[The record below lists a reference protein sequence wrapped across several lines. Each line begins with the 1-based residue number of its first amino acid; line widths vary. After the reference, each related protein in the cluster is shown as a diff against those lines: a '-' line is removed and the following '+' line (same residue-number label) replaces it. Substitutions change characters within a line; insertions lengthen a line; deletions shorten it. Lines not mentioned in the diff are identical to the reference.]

1 MVENI
6 SQKLYAN
13 LCLTLTFFFLCG
25 LLLMYFEHQ
34 SVRYQAEY
42 LLIFD
47 KKNKQRHRTFRDF
60 LIVNE
65 EACPK
70 KIINIQGTYL

>member
-1 MVENI
+1 
-6 SQKLYAN
+6 
-13 LCLTLTFFFLCG
+13 
-25 LLLMYFEHQ
+25 MYFEHQ
-34 SVRYQAEY
+34 SVRYKAEY

-47 KKNKQRHRTFRDF
+47 KENKQRHRTFRDF

-70 KIINIQGTYL
+70 KIINLQGTYL

>member
-1 MVENI
+1 
-6 SQKLYAN
+6 
-13 LCLTLTFFFLCG
+13 
-25 LLLMYFEHQ
+25 MYFEHQ
-34 SVRYQAEY
+34 SVRYKAEY

-47 KKNKQRHRTFRDF
+47 KENKQRHRTFGDF

>member
-13 LCLTLTFFFLCG
+13 LCLTLTFFLCG

-34 SVRYQAEY
+34 SVRYKAEY

-60 LIVNE
+60 LIVNK
-65 EACPK
+65 EACAK
-70 KIINIQGTYL
+70 KIINLQGTYL

>member
-13 LCLTLTFFFLCG
+13 LCLS
-25 LLLMYFEHQ
+25 HQ
-34 SVRYQAEY
+34 SVRYKAEY

-65 EACPK
+65 EACAK

>member
-1 MVENI
+1 M
-6 SQKLYAN
+6 
-13 LCLTLTFFFLCG
+13 CG

-34 SVRYQAEY
+34 SVRYKAEY

>member
-13 LCLTLTFFFLCG
+13 LCLTLTFFLVWVV
-25 LLLMYFEHQ
+25 EHQ
-34 SVRYQAEY
+34 SVRYKAEY

-65 EACPK
+65 EACAK
-70 KIINIQGTYL
+70 K